1 MNLTESVENVGS
13 RFRTVR
19 KTLRVTAARLA
30 EVSGL
35 DVKTIENVERL
46 RHRPRTFTLQVMW
59 DSLRKEAER
68 KRQAGEDT
76 RSWPRC
82 RGCHA
87 LLIADPGDDL
97 LCADCRDPRGA
108 EIRRAI
114 ARTEREASR

>member
-1 MNLTESVENVGS
+1 MNLTSSVENVGS

-35 DVKTIENVERL
+35 DLKTIENVERA
-46 RHRPRTFTLQVMW
+46 RHRPRAFSLQVMW
-59 DSLRKEAER
+59 ESLRKEADR
-68 KRQAGEDT
+68 KRRAGEDT
-76 RSWPRC
+76 QSWPRC
-82 RGCHA
+82 RGCYA

-97 LCADCRDPRGA
+97 LCADCRDPQGA

-114 ARTEREASR
+114 ARAEREASR